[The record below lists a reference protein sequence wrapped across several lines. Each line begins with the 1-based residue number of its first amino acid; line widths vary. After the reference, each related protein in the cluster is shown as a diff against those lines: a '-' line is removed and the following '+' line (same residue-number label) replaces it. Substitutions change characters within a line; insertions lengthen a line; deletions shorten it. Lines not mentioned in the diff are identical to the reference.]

1 MLVKQS
7 TADFLTSRSS
17 SCAPTRQLDNNIIV
31 QTAKNAGMNDDYC
44 PCCDNGLDHLQT
56 LPTPV
61 TLVRSQ
67 R

>member
-17 SCAPTRQLDNNIIV
+17 SCAPTTRLQDNNIPKS
-31 QTAKNAGMNDDYC
+31 AKNAGMNDDYC